1 MHRRCAIGLAV
12 RIALSEALDEGL
24 DRTRL
29 DPQRH
34 EPCPFGPPT
43 VDDVAGQPALRG
55 AFADL
60 PIGARVFFALAMV
73 GGRRRAGAADAGD
86 RLRALA
92 GLPRLLAGA
101 AIAAL
106 FRVDLPFSTHGATM
120 SLSFAFAFA
129 ALLLLGPAPDAAHR
143 AAGGVGAVHGRRLAT
158 NPLHRTAFSM
168 AALAV
173 TAKAAG
179 LVFLGLGGDVAF
191 AAPGLVGQEKAILG
205 AALTYFV
212 LNTLLTAIAVSLT
225 SGQPLAKIWNEHAV
239 WSALSYIVGAGV
251 AATAAVLLSGDGA
264 WLAPLLVGPLYLTH
278 RTYRVYS
285 DRIEDER
292 RRAGEMSDVHLA
304 TIEAL
309 ALAIDAKDQT
319 ATSRIRRV
327 QVHAAGMARAVGMSP
342 ADVQGVRTAAL
353 LHDIGKLAVPEHILS
368 KPGPLTTEEF
378 QRMKVHPQVGAEI
391 IATVPFPYPVAPV
404 IHGHHER
411 WDGKGYPD
419 GLKGDEIPLGARIL
433 AVVDHFDALTS
444 ERPSHQRA
452 LDRRRAGGAAGRSR
466 PGVRP
471 ARGGP
476 VRRAPADA
484 RRRGAA
490 QVGAAAA
497 AVVRDAQRL
506 ARSRRAGH
514 GSAAQ
519 ARVPGHRAGA
529 SRDLRALRDRAV
541 DGHQPRRRRHDGA
554 HLVEV
559 EQPGAVHH
567 LRALPARGN
576 RRPAALPV
584 RHRHRRRAAAAAG
597 GEERA
602 GPGRL
607 GGPQSS
613 AARQRAAERRPRGRR
628 RQPGETTLQSALV
641 CPLVFNDRLI
651 GALAVYDTE
660 PGRFTDDHR
669 RLLDRVAEQA
679 AGVVNNSIVFEQTKR
694 DSLTDP
700 LTGLPNTRF
709 MFVHL
714 TRELAR
720 AERLKTEVSLLVMD
734 LDGFKEINDMHGH
747 HAGDKALRE
756 VARVLRS
763 GIRPYDICVRYAG
776 DEFVVVLSGCG
787 AEEAQQKQRELQQAI
802 ADIPFEV
809 RPGRFV
815 QLGSSFGNAVF
826 PRDGEAYE
834 TLLATADKRMY
845 QDKAQR
851 KAQRA
856 RPARRARRGRRR
868 QAAVGVC

>member
-1 MHRRCAIGLAV
+1 MSLA
-12 RIALSEALDEGL
+12 LTGPNTGS
-24 DRTRL
+24 RL
-29 DPQRH
+29 
-34 EPCPFGPPT
+34 
-43 VDDVAGQPALRG
+43 GQPALP
-55 AFADL
+55 ATFADL
-60 PIGARVFFALAMV
+60 PLASRVFFALVMA
-73 GGRRRAGAADAGD
+73 AGAG
-86 RLRALA
+86 ALLLQTPSGYA
-92 GLPRLLAGA
+92 HWSVFLALLAGA
-101 AIAAL
+101 SAAAL
-106 FRVDLPFSTHGATM
+106 FREDLPFSPQAATM

-129 ALLLLGPAPDAAHR
+129 GLLLLGPHPTLLIASVAVWVQCTV
-143 AAGGVGAVHGRRLAT
+143 GVSPR
-158 NPLHRTAFSM
+158 NPLYGTAFSM
-168 AALAV
+168 AAVAV
-173 TAKAAG
+173 AAKAAG
-179 LVFLGLGGDVAF
+179 LVFLGLGGDGAF

-205 AALTYFV
+205 AALTYFI
-212 LNTLLTAIAVSLT
+212 LNTLLMAIAVSLT
-225 SGQPLAKIWNEHAV
+225 SGQPLAKVWNEHAV
-239 WSALSYIVGAGV
+239 WSALSYLVCAGV

-264 WLAPLLVGPLYLTH
+264 WLTPLLVGPLYLTH

-285 DRIEDER
+285 DRVEDER

-327 QVHAAGMARAVGMSP
+327 QVHAAGLARVVGMSP

-353 LHDIGKLAVPEHILS
+353 LHDIGKLAVPEHVLS

-411 WDGKGYPD
+411 WDGKGYPA
-419 GLKGDEIPLGARIL
+419 GLMGDEIPLGARIL
-433 AVVDHFDALTS
+433 AIVDHFDALTS
-444 ERPSHQRA
+444 ERPTHRA
-452 LDRRRAGGAAGRSR
+452 LSTPDALAALQAEAGLAFDPHLVSLFVEHQPSLDDEARQQVEPARRLSFATLSASPAVSSPPDQAPKRVFQDVALAHREIYALYEIAQSMGTSLGVADTMGLISSKLSSLVPFTTCALFLHEETGDMLRCRFATGIDAEILQPLAVKNGQGLVGWVGRNLRPLVNARPSADLEAAG
-466 PGVRP
+466 V
-471 ARGGP
+471 A
-476 VRRAPADA
+476 
-484 RRRGAA
+484 
-490 QVGAAAA
+490 
-497 AVVRDAQRL
+497 
-506 ARSRRAGH
+506 
-514 GSAAQ
+514 
-519 ARVPGHRAGA
+519 
-529 SRDLRALRDRAV
+529 
-541 DGHQPRRRRHDGA
+541 
-554 HLVEV
+554 
-559 EQPGAVHH
+559 
-567 LRALPARGN
+567 
-576 RRPAALPV
+576 
-584 RHRHRRRAAAAAG
+584 
-597 GEERA
+597 
-602 GPGRL
+602 
-607 GGPQSS
+607 
-613 AARQRAAERRPRGRR
+613 
-628 RQPGETTLQSALV
+628 GETMLQSALV

-651 GALAVYDTE
+651 GALAVYDTD

-720 AERLKTEVSLLVMD
+720 ADRLKTEVSLLVMD

-747 HAGDKALRE
+747 HVGDKALRE
-756 VARVLRS
+756 VARVLRT

-787 AEEAQQKQRELQQAI
+787 ADEAQQKQRELQQAI

-851 KAQRA
+851 KAQRPGHPPEPDEA
-856 RPARRARRGRRR
+856 DSGKPRSVFAKIPPQPSVNRPH
-868 QAAVGVC
+868 